1 MKIPKT
7 LIDNTENL
15 QLVQT
20 LHTLF
25 EKSEMTK
32 IMIATGF
39 WDIPGTVLLYDDLLN
54 FFTRSSKNHLRL
66 LIGKDPEVK
75 IYQLQHPEY
84 GGEQYPDGYIKRHL
98 EKLELKPEFQQA
110 ADLLLEYCDV
120 EKHPVDITKED
131 GSKVTVPQFEIH
143 VYQPK
148 NDSAF
153 LHAKCYIFAADTPQ
167 IESYGIIGSSNFT
180 KKGLE
185 DNAELNALETEAAWV
200 AYPKGQIYKGHIT
213 WFEEKWQ
220 DSIPWTKIFL
230 EDILRKSKFA
240 NGYNSLDVA
249 DALVK
254 QPLPFTPYELYIK
267 YLQSQFGDIIDPNI
281 DTILKTYLPKKYNAL
296 EYQLE
301 AVKECYSIMKKH
313 KGFILA
319 DVVGLGKTVVGM
331 LIIKRFLEEAE
342 NLERARK
349 VLLITPPA
357 IQKNWIDT
365 LNAFNED
372 AENIITEENIKFIT
386 TGKLDKIMPKDLEN
400 GKDDDEVYNDDA
412 DEFDEELEITNYGLI
427 VIDESHNFRN
437 ADTTKYKQLTDLI
450 DNIYHDTRKAPYIGL
465 LSATPQN
472 NSPRDLL
479 NQIRLFQR
487 DGQDCTLDG
496 IPDGNLLH
504 YFNEKEDL
512 FKKLRDNLRERNAKG
527 ELVTNQK
534 NLQKL
539 KDLAKEIHDDV
550 LQDLVVRRTRTDIK
564 NRFAE
569 DAKSLNFPDVASPH
583 ELNYVMSEKLAI
595 LYAQT
600 IYAITPTEEL
610 ENIFKGMPILNKD
623 LNALGFYRFKA
634 LNYLN
639 AETKALYEKN
649 NLKAK
654 AITEQLAHLMQ
665 ILLVKRL
672 ESSFK
677 AFKAT
682 LTNLKIA
689 TKNMIEMFENDTIFI
704 CKDIDVHK
712 EIVEAGSLEK
722 AVPIIRKKIKAKG
735 TKSNNRELKKSNFD
749 LEKCDYLKLL
759 KDDYEALE
767 KLCDKWAAM
776 DEDPKKDAFTEL
788 VPRKDSTSGKKEGT
802 LFDEKENCP
811 NNLKEQK
818 LVVFTEAV
826 DTQETIENV
835 FKSKGYNVLKVNASN
850 RGNLQ
855 NAIQENFDA
864 NYKGEWKNDY
874 DVIVTTEV
882 LAEGVNLHRSN
893 CILNYDTPWNA
904 TRLMQRIGRVNR
916 LGSKEKQIHVFNF
929 KPTAQSD
936 LLINLVSKSYAKLQS
951 FHTMFGEDS
960 QAYSSEEEVG
970 SVNFTHSLEDEASP
984 ETEFITDLKNFHK
997 ENPIRYEELV
1007 KMELKETGGIIEG
1020 VTRDYK
1026 LALVTSEKG
1035 KSVPVLLQ
1043 NEKTKSISSLAFM
1056 GKLKCPVEATFIDCN
1071 SELQQKIFKAAIAR
1085 FETDSV
1091 ATRTGN
1097 KETDDFKLVKRLLSN
1112 VKLEKLSPDAKI
1124 LFNTVKAA
1132 AVKDGNAYVINAL
1145 LKNKEQLNQPN
1156 LFGDEF
1162 EAWLYSSF
1170 SKLSAQAKNKTG
1182 SYYVQFF
1189 EA

>member
-7 LIDNTENL
+7 LIDNSENF

-25 EKSEMTK
+25 ENTNLTK

-39 WDIPGTVLLYDDLLN
+39 WDIPGTVLLCDDLIN
-54 FFTRSSKNHLRL
+54 FFSRSNKNHLRL

-75 IYQLQHPEY
+75 IYQLQHPEF
-84 GGEQYPDGYIKRHL
+84 GGEKYPDGFIKRHL
-98 EKLELKPEFQQA
+98 EELELKPEFQKA

-120 EKHPVDITKED
+120 EKHPVEITKED
-131 GSKVTVPQFEIH
+131 GSKIYVPQFEIH
-143 VYQPK
+143 VYESQ
-148 NDSAF
+148 NSDVF
-153 LHAKCYIFAADTPQ
+153 LHAKCYIFTADNPQ

-185 DNAELNALETEAAWV
+185 DNAELNALETDERLV
-200 AYPKGQIYKGHIT
+200 AYPQNSIYKGHIT
-213 WFEEKWQ
+213 WFEEKWRA
-220 DSIPWTKIFL
+220 SNPWTKIFL

-240 NGYNSLDVA
+240 GVYNPNNFT
-249 DALVK
+249 DAQV
-254 QPLPFTPYELYIK
+254 QEPIPFTPYELYIK

-281 DTILKTYLPKKYNAL
+281 DTILKTYLPKKYNVL

-301 AVKECYSIMKKH
+301 AVKECYSIMRKH
-313 KGFILA
+313 YGFILA

-331 LIIKRFLEEAE
+331 LLIKRFLEEAE
-342 NLERARK
+342 NLGRARK

-357 IQKNWIDT
+357 IQKNWKDT
-365 LNAFNED
+365 LKDFNTD
-372 AENIITEENIKFIT
+372 TENIITDENITFIT
-386 TGKLDKIMPKDLEN
+386 TGKLDSIVPNDLGIGE
-400 GKDDDEVYNDDA
+400 GEEDIYNEDA
-412 DEFDEELEITNYGLI
+412 DEFDEELELTNYGLI

-437 ADTTKYKQLTDLI
+437 SDTTKYKQLTNLI
-450 DNIYHDTRKAPYIGL
+450 DKIQHDTGNAPYVGL

-487 DGQDCTLDG
+487 DGQACTLNG
-496 IPDGNLLH
+496 IPDGNLIH
-504 YFNEKEDL
+504 YFTEKEAL
-512 FKKLRDNLRERNAKG
+512 FNLLRNNLRIRNEKG
-527 ELVTNQK
+527 ELVTNTE
-534 NLQKL
+534 NLKQL
-539 KDLAKEIHDDV
+539 KQLAEEIHDDV

-564 NRFAE
+564 KRFAE
-569 DAKSLNFPDVASPH
+569 DAKNLNFPDVAPPH

-600 IYAITPTEEL
+600 IYAISPSEEL
-610 ENIFKGMPILNKD
+610 ENIFKGMPLVSKD
-623 LNALGFYRFKA
+623 LKGLGFYRFKA

-639 AETKALYEKN
+639 ADTKALYEKH

-654 AITEQLAHLMQ
+654 AITEQLAQLMQ
-665 ILLVKRL
+665 MLLVKRL

-677 AFKAT
+677 AFKTT
-682 LTNLKIA
+682 LANLKNA
-689 TKNMIEMFENDTIFI
+689 TKNMLDMFENDTIFI
-704 CKDIDVHK
+704 CKDIDVHE
-712 EIVEAGSLEK
+712 EISKAGSLEN
-722 AVPIIRKKIKAKG
+722 AIPIIRDKIKSKG
-735 TKSNNRELKKSNFD
+735 PNTNNRELKKSNFD
-749 LEKCDYLKLL
+749 LENTDYVKLL

-776 DEDPKKDAFTEL
+776 DEDPKKDAFNEI
-788 VPRKDSTSGKKEGT
+788 VPRKDSSASKKENT
-802 LFDEKENCP
+802 LFDENANCP
-811 NNLKEQK
+811 NNLSEQK

-826 DTQETIENV
+826 DTQETIANV
-835 FKSKGYNVLKVNASN
+835 FKAKGYNVLVINASN
-850 RGNLQ
+850 RDKQQ
-855 NAIQENFDA
+855 NDIQENFDA
-864 NYKGEWKNDY
+864 NYSGNWKNNY

-916 LGSKEKQIHVFNF
+916 LGSKEDKIHVFNF

-970 SVNFTHSLEDEASP
+970 SVNFTHSLEDETSP

-997 ENPIRYEELV
+997 ENPSRYEELE
-1007 KMELKETGGIIEG
+1007 KMELKETGGAIDG
-1020 VTRDYK
+1020 VERDYE

-1043 NEKTKSISSLAFM
+1043 DDKTKSVSSLTFM
-1056 GKLKCPVEATFIDCN
+1056 GRLKCPID
-1071 SELQQKIFKAAIAR
+1071 SKFKDFDKETRKKLFNAAINR
-1085 FETDSV
+1085 FETDTTASH
-1091 ATRTGN
+1091 TYK
-1097 KETDDFKLVKRLLSN
+1097 KEDKNYKTAKTLLNN
-1112 VKLEKLSPDAKI
+1112 VKLEKLSTKAKVI
-1124 LFNTVKAA
+1124 FQNVKTAA
-1132 AVKDGNAYVINAL
+1132 RDGNSYVINTLIKNQDL
-1145 LKNKEQLNQPN
+1145 LSQPS

-1162 EAWLYSSF
+1162 EIWLN
-1170 SKLSAQAKNKTG
+1170 SAFASLTTQAKTKAGN
-1182 SYYVQFF
+1182 YYIQFF